1 MLSGSC
7 GLVEAKSSPIQIYLS
22 NKLFLFLFL
31 FHHRSVANGSPF
43 SKQIHIIFNI
53 KTKDNLEE
61 MEYLT
66 NEGHDLARRREERR
80 AIPKR
85 RKRPGRGEKKRE
97 KKEKKAVIRE
107 NINMDNVLSILIIA
121 EVCNVP
127 LLKSV
132 ALEFIEEN
140 AREVMADPG
149 RREKLSKH
157 PKIEGFMFEAMMR
170 DQLSES
176 SPDIVESYDKME
188 TYRELTETIDKSHF
202 SDIVAVPAWRE
213 REFPVQLVLS
223 QANVSRLSRSKA
235 WD

>member
-1 MLSGSC
+1 M
-7 GLVEAKSSPIQIYLS
+7 
-22 NKLFLFLFL
+22 
-31 FHHRSVANGSPF
+31 
-43 SKQIHIIFNI
+43 HIRVHAANI
-53 KTKDNLEE
+53 KTQDNFEE

-66 NEGHDLARRREERR
+66 NEGRDLARRREERR
-80 AIPKR
+80 AIP
-85 RKRPGRGEKKRE
+85 KRPGRGEKKRE

-149 RREKLSKH
+149 RREKLEKH

-170 DQLSES
+170 DQQSES

-223 QANVSRLSRSKA
+223 RANVSRLSRSKA

>member
-1 MLSGSC
+1 MRDVISQG
-7 GLVEAKSSPIQIYLS
+7 
-22 NKLFLFLFL
+22 
-31 FHHRSVANGSPF
+31 
-43 SKQIHIIFNI
+43 
-53 KTKDNLEE
+53 
-61 MEYLT
+61 
-66 NEGHDLARRREERR
+66 EERR
-80 AIPKR
+80 GEQYR
-85 RKRPGRGEKKRE
+85 RGKRPGRGEKKRE

-149 RREKLSKH
+149 RRGELEKH